1 MAQNVRKTPRV
12 RSSLATGM
20 VIEMWKRLITRGRI
34 PTSVL
39 ILVFALALISVRQV
53 KAQEATVYVSPA
65 ANTVSSVGSTFS
77 VNISIQNVTNLCGWE
92 FKLYYP
98 NHILNGTS
106 ATQGPFLK
114 AGGVQTFF
122 MVTNFTDDYYHTT
135 QGLVT
140 LLCLR
145 VDPDAPGV
153 DGNGVLATIT
163 FNSTSN
169 NGPEGLHLDEV
180 KLSDPNA
187 TQIPCTVVDG
197 EVTVVPE
204 FPMILI
210 LPLLMITSA
219 VSIAFRKKTCN

>member
-1 MAQNVRKTPRV
+1 
-12 RSSLATGM
+12 M
-20 VIEMWKRLITRGRI
+20 VIEMWKPLTTRGRI
-34 PTSVL
+34 AISILTL
-39 ILVFALALISVRQV
+39 ILTLALINVRQV

-65 ANTVSSVGSTFS
+65 VNTVSSIGSTFS
-77 VNISIQNVTNLCGWE
+77 VNISIQNVTNLYGWE

-114 AGGVQTFF
+114 TGGVQTFF
-122 MVTNFTDDYYHTT
+122 MVANFTDDYYHTP

-153 DGNGVLATIT
+153 NGNGVLVTIT

-187 TQIPCTVVDG
+187 TQIPCTVIDG

-210 LPLLMITSA
+210 LPLLMITSSVA
-219 VSIAFRKKTCN
+219 IAFKKRTGN